1 MNKTSKT
8 LVVVGMQ
15 WGDEGKGKI
24 TNYLAQNFD
33 LNVRYQGGNNAGHTI
48 VFDGNKYALQ
58 HIPASIFNPKI
69 KNILAQGMVI
79 NPKMMIDELEALGK
93 RGVTD
98 YQLFISDKAHVILP
112 YHLQLDGIFESL
124 KGGGKIGTTKKGIG
138 PAYQDKYA
146 RIGIRFADFINPK
159 IFKSKLEAALKIHN
173 TVIKAFNG
181 KTYTVDEIFNEY
193 SKYAT
198 VLAKHVVDTGSLIYD
213 AYENNKSIIF
223 EGAQG
228 IMLCI
233 ENGTYPF
240 VTSSSPT
247 ASGIPLYTGTNTSII
262 NRVMGVVKA
271 YTTRVGAGAFPS
283 KIKDEKIA
291 HHLREVGH
299 EYGTVTGRPR
309 DIGWLDTVILKYGKR
324 VAGITEICITLL
336 DVLDDLDTI
345 KIAYKYKLNGKELK
359 SVPASNEGYEEIDV
373 EYLEMP
379 GWKKST
385 INAKSWNDLPTNAQ
399 KYVRKIEELTGLK
412 VTLIS
417 VGPDRK
423 QTFSI

>member
-1 MNKTSKT
+1 MNNKIKT

-79 NPKMMIDELEALGK
+79 NPKMIIDELKALAK
-93 RGVTD
+93 RGITN
-98 YQLFISDKAHVILP
+98 YQLFISNKAHVIMP
-112 YHLQLDGIFESL
+112 YHIQLDGIFENL
-124 KGGGKIGTTKKGIG
+124 KGGDKIGTTKKGIG

-159 IFKSKLEAALKIHN
+159 IFKEKLESVLKFHN
-173 TVIKAFNG
+173 TIIKAFNG
-181 KTYTVDEIFNEY
+181 NTYLVDEIFDEY
-193 SKYAT
+193 SEYAKILKKY
-198 VLAKHVVDTGSLIYD
+198 VVDTGTLIYES
-213 AYENNKSIIF
+213 YKKNKSIIF

-262 NRVMGVVKA
+262 NNVMGVVKA

-291 HHLREVGH
+291 HYIREVGH

-336 DVLDDLDTI
+336 DVLDHLDTI
-345 KIAYKYKLNGKELK
+345 KIAYKYKLNGKEIK
-359 SVPASNEGYEEIDV
+359 SVPASNEGFSEIDV

-379 GWKKST
+379 GWKTS
-385 INAKSWNDLPTNAQ
+385 IVNAKSWDDLPINAQ
-399 KYVRKIEELTGLK
+399 KYIRKIEELTGLK

-417 VGPDRK
+417 VGPDRE

>member
-1 MNKTSKT
+1 VNKTSKT